1 MSLLLKTGFASCLVG
16 ALLFAGCAVN
26 TEPQGQATL
35 QPSAAERAQIA
46 PTGKLRVGVYLGS
59 PTSMVVAP
67 DQSKVGVTYEL
78 GQALASKLGVPFEPV
93 EYKRVAEIIDALKT
107 GAVDFTVTNASP
119 ARAEL
124 VSFSSPVISLELGY
138 LVLAG
143 SKVSAI
149 GDVDQPGVRVGVT
162 EGSSSQTAL
171 RRAYRYATL
180 VPQASLPVAT
190 EQLKRGQLDAFA
202 TNKAILNEMLDKT
215 PGARLLDGNWGFEHM
230 AIAIPKGREAALP
243 FINSFASSVR
253 DSGQLDRVVHRSGL
267 RGAVTAPAK

>member
-1 MSLLLKTGFASCLVG
+1 MSLLRRTGFAGFLVG
-16 ALLFAGCAVN
+16 ALLFAGCAANIPPRV
-26 TEPQGQATL
+26 QATL

-67 DQSKVGVTYEL
+67 DHSRVGVTYEL

-119 ARAEL
+119 ARAGW

-138 LVLAG
+138 VVPAG

-149 GDVDQPGVRVGVT
+149 GDVDQAGVRVGVT

-171 RRAYRYATL
+171 RRAYRHATV

-202 TNKAILNEMLDKT
+202 TNKAILNDMLDKT
-215 PGARLLDGNWGFEHM
+215 PGARLLDGNWGLEHM

-243 FINSFASSVR
+243 FINSFATSAR
-253 DSGQLDRVVHRSGL
+253 DSGQLALVVQRSGL